1 MVINKRDY
9 LKAVNDFGNWIGNG
23 SMTPEQ
29 SLFNNNQLD
38 ANYGLGR
45 PQTRDEM
52 RDDLQEDGR
61 MTDVEI
67 EEWLDSLEQ

>member
-1 MVINKRDY
+1 
-9 LKAVNDFGNWIGNG
+9 
-23 SMTPEQ
+23 MTPEQ

-67 EEWLDSLEQ
+67 EEWLDSLEQQDFYGNINNFRISDVSETIFGI